1 MKKFFFI
8 FILLFSLNSLTA
20 FSKASEP
27 DEKSKTEMVLVKA
40 DLVSENAEMVKTDF
54 NFEEVLSEFLV
65 QKSHFLNYNKLTE
78 KETAKKVNAAADVP
92 IIRYCSRNLVTN
104 LYFNTHFDNLYLN
117 FPTDVG
123 WCSKTTFLN

>member
-1 MKKFFFI
+1 MKKIFFI

-54 NFEEVLSEFLV
+54 NFKEVLSEFLV
-65 QKSHFLNYNKLTE
+65 QKSHFLNHNKLTE
-78 KETAKKVNAAADVP
+78 KQTAKKVNDAADVP

-104 LYFNTHFDNLYLN
+104 LYFNTHFDNLYLD

-123 WCSKTTFLN
+123 WCS

>member
-1 MKKFFFI
+1 MKKIFFI

-27 DEKSKTEMVLVKA
+27 DEKSKIEMVLVKA

-54 NFEEVLSEFLV
+54 NFKEVLSEFLV

-78 KETAKKVNAAADVP
+78 KQTAKKVNDAADVP

-123 WCSKTTFLN
+123 WCSETTFLN

>member
-1 MKKFFFI
+1 MKKILFI

-40 DLVSENAEMVKTDF
+40 DLVSENAEMLKTDF
-54 NFEEVLSEFLV
+54 NFKEVLSEFLV

-78 KETAKKVNAAADVP
+78 KETAKKVNNAADVP
-92 IIRYCSRNLVTN
+92 IIRYCFRNLVTN

-117 FPTDVG
+117 SPTDVG
-123 WCSKTTFLN
+123 WCSKTTF

>member
-54 NFEEVLSEFLV
+54 NFKEVLSEFLI

-92 IIRYCSRNLVTN
+92 IIRYCSRNMVTN

-117 FPTDVG
+117 FPKDVG